1 MYCKPSSART
11 RAHAV
16 PIPPLS
22 PTVHAVRLIKVVH
35 QARRTVTA
43 LECSPRNELR
53 HPRSNGFCHGEPG
66 SMKLRPARFERV
78 ARRLY
83 RSLGPGTA
91 RGPPGFRA
99 HHSRLRQDSSLH
111 ATRRLRERRMPQTV
125 RGRHGSCSCASQ
137 TSSGSSART
146 RSWPSVC
153 GSSSSPNQTAT
164 SPQTTTGR
172 PPVST
177 TTT

>member
-1 MYCKPSSART
+1 MQYQSHRYPRRSMRFGSLKSFTKPGGLSQLWNAARVT
-11 RAHAV
+11 SCD
-16 PIPPLS
+16 ILD
-22 PTVHAVRLIKVVH
+22 
-35 QARRTVTA
+35 RTG
-43 LECSPRNELR
+43 S
-53 HPRSNGFCHGEPG
+53 GHGEPG